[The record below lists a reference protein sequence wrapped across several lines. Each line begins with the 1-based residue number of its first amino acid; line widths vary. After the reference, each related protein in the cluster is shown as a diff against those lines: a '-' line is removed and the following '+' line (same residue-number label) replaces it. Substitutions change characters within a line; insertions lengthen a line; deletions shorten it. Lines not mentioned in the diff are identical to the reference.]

1 MHLPKPT
8 EGGDFT
14 PVPEGT
20 LPATCYRFVDLGT
33 QAGEYMGAPKVAR
46 KVMLSWE
53 ITDPETKMDDGKP
66 FTISSRFTWSMH
78 EKSTLRKTLESWRGK
93 KFEDADFGQGGFDVK
108 KLLGVGCFLS
118 IIHTA
123 KGDKTYSN
131 ISGVMKLPT
140 GFPAAKP
147 ENELVYFSLDPA
159 EFDRDVLNSFSENLQ
174 TIIKSSPEYAAI
186 SKPSSPHD
194 FVPPQF
200 EGASVGMDDIPFAPE
215 WRG

>member
-8 EGGDFT
+8 EGGDFV

-20 LPATCYRFVDLGT
+20 LPAACYRFIDLGT
-33 QAGEYMGAPKVAR
+33 QNGEYMGAPKVAR

-53 ITDPETKMDDGKP
+53 ITDPDTKMDDGKP

-93 KFEDADFGQGGFDVK
+93 KFEEADFGEGGFDVK

-118 IIHTA
+118 IIHTT

-131 ISGVMKLPT
+131 ISSVVKLPT
-140 GFPAAKP
+140 GFPPAKP
-147 ENELVYFSLDPA
+147 ENALVYFSLDPT
-159 EFDRDVLNSFSENLQ
+159 EFDREVFNSFSDNLQ
-174 TIIKSSPEYAAI
+174 TIIKSSPEYQALI
-186 SKPSSPHD
+186 KPASSHD
-194 FVPPQF
+194 YVAPSFD
-200 EGASVGMDDIPFAPE
+200 GGSVGMDDIPF
-215 WRG
+215 